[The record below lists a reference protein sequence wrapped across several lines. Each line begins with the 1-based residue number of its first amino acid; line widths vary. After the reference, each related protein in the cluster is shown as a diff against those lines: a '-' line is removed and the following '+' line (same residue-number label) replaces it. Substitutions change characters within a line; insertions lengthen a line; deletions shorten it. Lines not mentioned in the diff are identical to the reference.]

1 MMDCHVKKVSSACDY
16 LDLSES
22 SDQAQVNGKLGE
34 PWKGFD
40 SRFSTGLRWEQ
51 KVKTSEK

>member
-1 MMDCHVKKVSSACDY
+1 MMDCHVRADTQACDF

-22 SDQAQVNGKLGE
+22 SDQVQIDGQLPE

-40 SRFSTGLRWEQ
+40 NRFSTGLRWEQ
-51 KVKTSEK
+51 K